1 MCESQD
7 RTLTIPNLITH
18 RKHLM
23 LRKSTAGGLGLFAT
37 ASLPRGHFVCLY
49 AGEFIGQDEA
59 YRRFTKQ
66 EAAGHGNYMLCM
78 RENDRVIGFVD
89 PTCVGNVGWVP

>member
-1 MCESQD
+1 
-7 RTLTIPNLITH
+7 
-18 RKHLM
+18 M

-49 AGEFIGQDEA
+49 AGEFIGREEA
-59 YRRFTKQ
+59 YRRFRKQ
-66 EAAGHGNYMLCM
+66 EADGHGNYMLCM

-89 PTCVGNVGWVP
+89 PTCVGNVG